1 MLVGADG
8 ESALAGTL
16 REAWALSCDDESLF
30 DNVMVII
37 RWRVE
42 RTQPI
47 GRSLDWDSTR
57 TDHAALARAVT
68 ASRQH
73 GVTQY

>member
-1 MLVGADG
+1 M
-8 ESALAGTL
+8 AGTL

-42 RTQPI
+42 RTH
-47 GRSLDWDSTR
+47 GVRRSLDWDSMH
-57 TDHAALARAVT
+57 TDHAALAGTVAYL
-68 ASRQH
+68 
-73 GVTQY
+73 TQQ